1 MQDEAMRLFG
11 YWQQTLQN
19 FGVGQ
24 IASEQSF
31 TDLVTAYS
39 TSDRY
44 YHTLK
49 HIAHVLSTI
58 DTLQAYAQDLPAVQ
72 LAAWFHDVV
81 YHPQTQDNEER
92 SADYA
97 YELLSNLGIPTNT
110 IDTVTSLILNT
121 KNHQAATDDYDSQV
135 LLDADLAILATN
147 PEDYREYSRAIR
159 QEYAWFSELEYI
171 TGRRQVL
178 EHFLQQQR
186 IYHTPLMFEVAEQS
200 ARSNL
205 QTEIQTLTSVNSNN
219 TENKLTI

>member
-1 MQDEAMRLFG
+1 MRLFG
-11 YWQQTLQN
+11 YWQHTLQS
-19 FGVGQ
+19 FGIDQV
-24 IASEQSF
+24 AAEHTF

-39 TSDRY
+39 TGDRY

-49 HIAHVLSTI
+49 HIAHVLDTI
-58 DTLQAYAQDLPAVQ
+58 DTLQAYAQDLAAVQ

-81 YHPQTQDNEER
+81 YHPQAQDNEER

-97 YELLSNLGIPTNT
+97 CNMLSNLGIPTNT
-110 IDTVTSLILNT
+110 IDTVTRLVLNT
-121 KNHQAATDDYDSQV
+121 KNHQATTDDYDSQV

-147 PEDYREYSRAIR
+147 PEEYREYTRAIR
-159 QEYAWFSELEYI
+159 QEYAWLSEFEYI

-178 EHFLQQQR
+178 ERFLRQQR

-205 QTEIQTLTSVNSNN
+205 QTEIQTLNLSQH
-219 TENKLTI
+219 